1 MATNVILYYRSI
13 GFNTIKCFVYSCL
26 WVRVKVHAFEFET
39 FSDETGYTKGTIK
52 NDHDNIYDVSRD
64 VFYAFAK
71 NEMALLEMSLKKANL
86 EDIFLELTEEKD
98 AAVQIAAEQPET
110 VEPEQQDDLKEI
122 EVGEG

>member
-1 MATNVILYYRSI
+1 MCIRDS
-13 GFNTIKCFVYSCL
+13 
-26 WVRVKVHAFEFET
+26 
-39 FSDETGYTKGTIK
+39 
-52 NDHDNIYDVSRD
+52 IYDVSRD

-110 VEPEQQDDLKEI
+110 VEPEQQDDLKES